1 MSESK
6 SIFKNPTNDEINT
19 LLFKEGQFPTIIND
33 ADDSAEDKKIGLGD
47 HQGVKDIDKAK
58 DSKIEIEDEKLGQ
71 GKPIT
76 NQESSNGTIKAS
88 DEISSK
94 PIESKDDSKNN
105 QNIQITNQNRSD
117 TNKEIAESKNNS
129 SVPAVNPQIT
139 STSTNN
145 TDPTQKTSN
154 DDDDTGVTLHLRL
167 PKKNVSNKK

>member
-6 SIFKNPTNDEINT
+6 SIFEKPTNEEINA
-19 LLFKEGQFPTIIND
+19 LLFKNDQIPIRINSD
-33 ADDSAEDKKIGLGD
+33 ADANVSAQSKEA
-47 HQGVKDIDKAK
+47 VKPIDQ
-58 DSKIEIEDEKLGQ
+58 DNKIEEKKLGQ